1 MSVQT
6 RKMFNNYKVIKFL
19 VLQNKDNKNM
29 LYSLHIAVTNDMF
42 YSNWL
47 LCDSNHMFI
56 ADWLL
61 LKFNVFRGN
70 WFQIPE
76 TRVWIRPTMAGISPA
91 YEFYVFRFIWVNRQ
105 IESCQMFQPIT
116 GHILSIILP
125 HQHSIIQKHYSHYQS
140 RYLIL

>member
-70 WFQIPE
+70 
-76 TRVWIRPTMAGISPA
+76 
-91 YEFYVFRFIWVNRQ
+91 
-105 IESCQMFQPIT
+105 
-116 GHILSIILP
+116 
-125 HQHSIIQKHYSHYQS
+125 
-140 RYLIL
+140 